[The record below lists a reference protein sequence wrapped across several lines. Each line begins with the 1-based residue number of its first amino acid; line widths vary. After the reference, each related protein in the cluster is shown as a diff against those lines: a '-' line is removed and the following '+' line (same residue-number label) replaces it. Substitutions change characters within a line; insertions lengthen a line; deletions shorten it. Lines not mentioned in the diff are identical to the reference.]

1 MNLTQLTDYSLRVL
15 IYLGS
20 TDDELVSTQ
29 QISDAY
35 RISHNHLIKVVNKLG
50 HLGYIELI
58 RGRNGGMRL
67 AMDAADINIAEV
79 VKAVEPG
86 FHIVECFNP
95 EKRNCPII
103 PVCGLIPPIELAKN
117 AFLGELAKYTLRDAI
132 DGIDYS
138 THYHKASDK

>member
-20 TDDELVSTQ
+20 TEEDLVSTQ

-35 RISHNHLIKVVNKLG
+35 SISNNHLIKVVNKLG
-50 HLGYIELI
+50 HLDYIELI

-67 AMDAADINIAEV
+67 ARDPSEINIADV
-79 VKAVEPG
+79 VKDVEPG

-95 EKRNCPII
+95 AKSNCPII
-103 PVCGLIPPIELAKN
+103 PVCGLIGPIELAKN
-117 AFLGELAKYTLRDAI
+117 AFIDELNKYTLEDAI
-132 DGIDYS
+132 KGIDYS
-138 THYHKASDK
+138 TYYNSPDE